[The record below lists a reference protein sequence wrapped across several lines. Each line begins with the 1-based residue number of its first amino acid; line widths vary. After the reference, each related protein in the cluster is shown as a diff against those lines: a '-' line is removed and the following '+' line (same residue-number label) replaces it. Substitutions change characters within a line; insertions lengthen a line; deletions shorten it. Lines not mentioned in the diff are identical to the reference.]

1 MYKVINWIDRKT
13 LGVTACTYVP
23 IRAPTAVRRGFDKR
37 NPSAQR
43 AHPTRVR
50 EKERDRQR
58 EPERERE
65 RERES
70 ESETDTEVDTNRL
83 KGQGERRRVII
94 AIKILSQQYHR
105 SVHASSMP

>member
-1 MYKVINWIDRKT
+1 MYKLINWIDRKP
-13 LGVTACTYVP
+13 LGITASTYVP

-58 EPERERE
+58 ERERE
-65 RERES
+65 GERKRERQRERGRKRERE
-70 ESETDTEVDTNRL
+70 
-83 KGQGERRRVII
+83 
-94 AIKILSQQYHR
+94 
-105 SVHASSMP
+105 

>member
-1 MYKVINWIDRKT
+1 MYKLINWIDRKT

-58 EPERERE
+58 ERERN
-65 RERES
+65 RERHTERKRQT
-70 ESETDTEVDTNRL
+70 ETE
-83 KGQGERRRVII
+83 
-94 AIKILSQQYHR
+94 
-105 SVHASSMP
+105 

>member
-1 MYKVINWIDRKT
+1 MYKLINWIDRKS

-58 EPERERE
+58 ERERNREREREKERKRERQRERE
-65 RERES
+65 RERGNQS
-70 ESETDTEVDTNRL
+70 ER
-83 KGQGERRRVII
+83 
-94 AIKILSQQYHR
+94 
-105 SVHASSMP
+105 

>member
-1 MYKVINWIDRKT
+1 MYKLINWIDRKT

-50 EKERDRQR
+50 E
-58 EPERERE
+58 RERE
-65 RERES
+65 R
-70 ESETDTEVDTNRL
+70 V
-83 KGQGERRRVII
+83 
-94 AIKILSQQYHR
+94 
-105 SVHASSMP
+105 